1 MTDERFELPGVGV
14 IPAAH
19 RRRPK
24 VVFVLAAVVAA
35 AALWAGICCIAPQSF
50 RATKYPRG
58 GRAMNHRLAIVYS
71 VKYQISIGGL
81 EKLHPFDMRKYAKIY
96 LKLNTEGLI
105 RPEDVFVPEPASE
118 KQILMVHSRR
128 FLESLKHPSTV
139 ARYLEA
145 PPVALVPKGLL
156 DAGMLEPFRYA
167 TGGTILTARLALKH
181 GIAVNLAGGYHH
193 AKPHAGEGFCI
204 YADMP
209 IAIRALQGEGLIRRA
224 LIVDLDVHQG
234 NGTAVIFKGDDSVFT
249 FSMHQGDIY
258 PIPKEK
264 SDLDVDLPA
273 GTDDAAFNGILKTN
287 LPRVID
293 RSRPDIVFLQAGCD
307 TLGEDPLASLAMTAG
322 GIVARDAMVIDE
334 CVRRGVPV
342 VVVLGGGYSKL
353 AWAAQYKSIE
363 RTIRKYGLATGQ
375 PPYPPRKPTGKE
387 RLYTK

>member
-1 MTDERFELPGVGV
+1 
-14 IPAAH
+14 
-19 RRRPK
+19 
-24 VVFVLAAVVAA
+24 
-35 AALWAGICCIAPQSF
+35 
-50 RATKYPRG
+50 
-58 GRAMNHRLAIVYS
+58 MNQRLAIVYS
-71 VKYQISIGGL
+71 AKYQISVGGL

-96 LKLNTEGLI
+96 LKLNTEGLV

-118 KQILMVHSRR
+118 EQILMVHSRR

-156 DAGMLEPFRYA
+156 DAGILKPFRYA
-167 TGGTILTARLALKH
+167 TGGTILAARLALKH

-193 AKPHAGEGFCI
+193 AKPDAGEGFCI

-209 IAIRALQGEGLIRRA
+209 IAIRDLQADGLIKRA
-224 LIVDLDVHQG
+224 LVVDLDVHQG
-234 NGTAVIFKGDDSVFT
+234 NGTAVIFEGDDSVFT
-249 FSMHQGDIY
+249 FSMHQGGIY

-273 GTDDAAFNGILKTN
+273 GTDDAAFNRILKAN
-287 LPRVID
+287 LPQVID

-307 TLGEDPLASLAMTAG
+307 TLAEDPLASLAMTAR
-322 GIVARDAMVIDE
+322 GIVARDAIVIDE

-342 VVVLGGGYSKL
+342 AMVLGGGYSKL
-353 AWAAQYKSIE
+353 AWSAQYDSIE
-363 RTIRKYGLATGQ
+363 RTIRKYGLVAGRR
-375 PPYPPRKPTGKE
+375 PYPPRKPTGKE